1 MTIPILL
8 PLLPEGLQARYTVT
22 LQSPGNG
29 VTPSSRENILKKCAK
44 EQPKPGIRPNIN
56 SGSAVP
62 IVDIHVYVAP
72 DVDDGERDVHELI
85 ELLKLAEKQGVADVF
100 CNSHNSVIED
110 SETERLNNL

>member
-1 MTIPILL
+1 MTLSKI
-8 PLLPEGLQARYTVT
+8 
-22 LQSPGNG
+22 SS
-29 VTPSSRENILKKCAK
+29 SSRENILKKCAR

-85 ELLKLAEKQGVADVF
+85 ELLKLAEKQGKRMCFALLIILL
-100 CNSHNSVIED
+100 SKI
-110 SETERLNNL
+110 RKQKG